1 MTAGAQPDPGRPT
14 SADQADPT
22 DPAEVDA
29 LRAARSLVLAR
40 IAQAAQRAGRDPAQ
54 VTLVAVSKTVAAG
67 RVQAAVDAGLNVLGE
82 NRVQE
87 GEDKRAVV
95 RGAAWH
101 LIGPLQSNK
110 VRRAIVAYDVI
121 QSVDSVDLARRID
134 RLVGEARGPATRLPV
149 FVQVNVDDDPAKAGY
164 APARLATDLPE
175 LAGLAGIELLGLMT
189 IGRMVA
195 EPEAARLTFVAL
207 RRLSE
212 RLRAAHPALGPH
224 LSMGMTADFEVAV
237 EEGAT
242 FVRVGRALFGDR
254 PPASPDPA

>member
-1 MTAGAQPDPGRPT
+1 MTTGALPDPARPT
-14 SADQADPT
+14 SAD
-22 DPAEVDA
+22 PALVA
-29 LRAARSLVLAR
+29 SMAGARALVLER
-40 IAQAAQRAGRDPAQ
+40 IARAAQRAGRNPAQ
-54 VTLVAVSKTVAAG
+54 VTLVAVSKTVPAE
-67 RVQAAVDAGLNVLGE
+67 RVQAAVDAGLSVLGE

-87 GEDKRAVV
+87 GEDKRVAV
-95 RGAAWH
+95 RGAVWH

-134 RLVGEARGPATRLPV
+134 RLVGDARGPGTRLPV
-149 FVQVNVDDDPAKAGY
+149 FLQVNVDDDPAKAGY
-164 APARLATDLPE
+164 APAQLAEDLPE
-175 LAGLAGIELLGLMT
+175 LASLPGIELLGLMT

-195 EPEAARLTFVAL
+195 EPEAARPTFVAL
-207 RRLSE
+207 HRLSE
-212 RLRAAHPALGPH
+212 QLRLGHPGLGPN

-254 PPASPDPA
+254 PPPAPVDPG